1 MFTREELQAL
11 LRKALA
17 AAIGGLLAFVLLTAL
32 LIAGV
37 ILALRAA
44 SLGLAPWLGEAGA
57 LAVVSL
63 GCFCLL
69 ALFFYR
75 MTRPVRRKSGEKGS
89 GADDEDRQRETP
101 VDMLR
106 RLIRSNPWEA
116 AAAAFAVGFMGQA
129 DERMRTLLF
138 EGGMA
143 FMRQAQ
149 QDPDVAAAPEAA
161 PPSSSEATTPP
172 PETGATD
179 GRPER
184 T

>member
-1 MFTREELQAL
+1 MFTREELQGL

-44 SLGLAPWLGEAGA
+44 ALGLAPWLGEAGA

-75 MTRPVRRKSGEKGS
+75 LTRPARRISGDKSGT
-89 GADDEDRQRETP
+89 ADGEDRQRETP

-106 RLIRSNPWEA
+106 RLIRNNPWEA

-149 QDPDVAAAPEAA
+149 QDPDLARATETPAQSPVEN
-161 PPSSSEATTPP
+161 TTPP
-172 PETGATD
+172 PETGEPAD
-179 GRPER
+179 RP
-184 T
+184 